1 MNVPEGLKYT
11 REHEWVKIEGNVAIV
26 GITEYAQGEL
36 GDIVFVELPPVGKA
50 VKQMEAFGTI
60 EAVKAVSEMFSP
72 LSGVVKETNTSLEKD
87 STVINKDP
95 YGAGWMIK
103 IDKFDRCGS
112 QCAARRRQLP
122 QAVRGIGYDIRPPL
136 RSRTSGDVARYRS
149 EQF

>member
-11 REHEWVKIEGNVAIV
+11 REHEWVRIEGDVAIV

-50 VKQMEAFGTI
+50 FKQMESFGTI

-72 LSGVVKETNTSLEKD
+72 LSGTIKETNMSLERD

-95 YGAGWMIK
+95 YGDGWIIK
-103 IDKFDRCGS
+103 ITKFDPAEVNALLD
-112 QCAARRRQLP
+112 AA
-122 QAVRGIGYDIRPPL
+122 
-136 RSRTSGDVARYRS
+136 SYRKLL
-149 EQF
+149 ED